1 MYSGTTLGS
10 IYLGRWSGLPIRLHI
25 SCLLVAVFTFFF
37 RDLVD
42 SQHLL
47 REGCLILFV
56 WFSCVLLHEL
66 GHCISVKRVGGTND
80 MLVLTPFG
88 GLSFH
93 TYPQQAG
100 RDLWVALSGPLMNLA
115 GMALAAVLLLSLQE
129 NPWQTPFATDGTLVE
144 APPLVTGMRLALWI
158 NLGLFVLNMVPSV
171 PLDGSWILQSLI
183 SPAVGDRRGW
193 HISRRASVVSVFL
206 LIALAIATRG
216 LSYGGVPLWLP
227 LTVIAVYCLCF
238 SSAPLSLAIHIEEET
253 ELTTPL
259 ENTSEDLS
267 ESEFHPLGSWQPQQN
282 ENGDI
287 GSEEEDEEYM
297 VDAILQCVHDRGIDS
312 LTRAQRKILQRAAQR
327 YRSRPPE

>member
-1 MYSGTTLGS
+1 
-10 IYLGRWSGLPIRLHI
+10 
-25 SCLLVAVFTFFF
+25 
-37 RDLVD
+37 
-42 SQHLL
+42 
-47 REGCLILFV
+47 
-56 WFSCVLLHEL
+56 
-66 GHCISVKRVGGTND
+66 

-115 GMALAAVLLLSLQE
+115 GMAIAAVLLISLQE
-129 NPWQTPFATDGTLVE
+129 NPWQTPFTTDGAFVV
-144 APPLVTGMRLALWI
+144 APPMVTGMRLALWI
-158 NLGLFVLNMVPSV
+158 NLGLFALNLVPSV

-193 HISRRASVVSVFL
+193 HIARRASVVSVFL
-206 LIALAIATRG
+206 LIAIAIAARG

-238 SSAPLSLAIHIEEET
+238 SSAPLSLAVHIEEET
-253 ELTTPL
+253 ELNAPL
-259 ENTSEDLS
+259 ENASEDLA
-267 ESEFHPLGSWQPQQN
+267 ETEFHPLSNWQPQQN
-282 ENGDI
+282 ENSDI
-287 GSEEEDEEYM
+287 GIEEEDEEYM

-327 YRSRPPE
+327 YRSRPPK